1 MDPNDFGYPTKP
13 VAYPHGAPAGYQHPP
28 HGGHAAAHA
37 VPPPPG
43 AAIPVAMPISGP
55 GVAVVPPPASHSD
68 SAGLIR
74 EEEPAPAAKCQDMP
88 YAVCFLVHL
97 LAMVIVAGWKG
108 IPVVQEFEMSN
119 STSTDDHLG
128 LSLLGA
134 SSADQNT
141 FFSPGDAVKSLLAA
155 AVVGAVLSALWI
167 FFLIRWARAL
177 ITCTVWS
184 AIVVNIIA
192 AGLSF
197 WIFRVW
203 FVALPWLL
211 LAALAA
217 CFWWSMR
224 RHIPFASAN
233 LSIASKAISNA
244 CMTVAYAYVSLALQF
259 AWNVVWAFAAVG
271 IAMAVIRGSRDHHH
285 VKGADPARLDAADS
299 PVLGSA
305 VDDDDYAGNGSNV
318 PSSTTGPLFA
328 VAVALVFSFYWGSQV
343 IRNTLHV
350 VTAGTVGTWWATS
363 GRSDPTCGS
372 VRRACT
378 TSFGS
383 IALGSL
389 VIAIVQTIRWLA
401 ESARSRARRSGN
413 AAAAC
418 CAACA
423 VCIIRYFENILKY
436 FTSYAFCQVALYG
449 NNFWDS
455 GRQAYHLFNRRGW
468 NAVFNDVIIDRTL
481 MMGALVFGAICGVSC
496 AIIGRLFI
504 AKGTDEEQT
513 GVVIITGVLGFVVGV
528 LMCSIVSGVIESA
541 VKTVFVCF
549 ADRPEALMATHPSE
563 FAEITSAWY
572 SERRDLMESAGYDR
586 QFSVG
591 PAGYA

>member
-1 MDPNDFGYPTKP
+1 MGWVPGEAK
-13 VAYPHGAPAGYQHPP
+13 AEWSGCCARYQRS
-28 HGGHAAAHA
+28 
-37 VPPPPG
+37 PG
-43 AAIPVAMPISGP
+43 TPRCLNAQT
-55 GVAVVPPPASHSD
+55 
-68 SAGLIR
+68 
-74 EEEPAPAAKCQDMP
+74 AKCQDMP
-88 YAVCFLVHL
+88 YAVCFLLHL
-97 LAMVIVAGWKG
+97 LAMIIVAGWKG
-108 IPVVQEFEMSN
+108 VPVVEEFEMGN
-119 STSTDDHLG
+119 STSTDARLG
-128 LSLLGA
+128 LSMLGI

-155 AVVGAVLSALWI
+155 AVIGAVLSGLWI

-177 ITCTVWS
+177 ITCTIWS
-184 AIVVNIIA
+184 AIVINLLA

-197 WIFRVW
+197 WLFRVW
-203 FVALPWLL
+203 FVAVPWIL
-211 LAALAA
+211 LAALAV

-224 RHIPFASAN
+224 RHIPFAAAN
-233 LSIASKAISNA
+233 LTIASKAISNA

-271 IAMAVIRGSRDHHH
+271 SIMSVLRMHHQDEP
-285 VKGADPARLDAADS
+285 VQGADPT
-299 PVLGSA
+299 PVEASLAGTF
-305 VDDDDYAGNGSNV
+305 DDDDDFAGNGGGGN
-318 PSSTTGPLFA
+318 GPPAASGTIAA
-328 VAVALVFSFYWGSQV
+328 VSVILVFSFYWGSQV

-389 VIAIVQTIRWLA
+389 VIAIVQTVRWMA
-401 ESARSRARRSGN
+401 ESARNRARRSGN

-423 VCIIRYFENILKY
+423 VCLIRYFENILKY

-449 NNFWDS
+449 NSFWDS

-504 AKGTDEEQT
+504 AKGTGEEQT
-513 GVVIITGVLGFVVGV
+513 AVVVITGLLGFVVGV

-572 SERRDLMESAGYDR
+572 AERRDLMESAGYDR